1 LNTVSIPG
9 RYVTD
14 WSPVKASDQLPPG
27 KDRDVIAARSFLA
40 LGALVVVAPASAS
53 PPPPDSPIPAR
64 PADLARALTSTSTSL
79 RASIDTWR
87 GQGDKPPLDV
97 TLYALYEQRL
107 YRYLSGHATVA
118 SATIARLP
126 RALASSARDI
136 VTAHR
141 ELVRI
146 TPPLRSRRIRVGPA
160 ARSAELLRWY
170 REAQNRFGVAWR
182 ILAAVN
188 FVESA
193 FGKLR
198 SASAAGAQ
206 GPMQFMPGTWRMYG
220 LGGNVHDPRDA
231 ILGAANYL
239 QASGAR
245 RNIRRAL
252 FAYNPSRLYVDAV
265 LRYARQIGGDRHV
278 FYELYSWQV
287 YVRTRSGSV
296 RVTGPGRQ

>member
-1 LNTVSIPG
+1 
-9 RYVTD
+9 
-14 WSPVKASDQLPPG
+14 
-27 KDRDVIAARSFLA
+27 VIAARSFLA
-40 LGALVVVAPASAS
+40 LGALVVVASASAS
-53 PPPPDSPIPAR
+53 PPPPDRPIPPR

-160 ARSAELLRWY
+160 ARAAELLRWY

-220 LGGNVHDPRDA
+220 LGGNVRDPRDA